1 MSLRLHQIFK
11 EENRHFKSISTL
23 NNREQR
29 HHDFEKHDSC
39 LEPFLILAIL
49 ISSQL
54 FSDPVEQLCMNLDN
68 ILAVQAS
75 DDRELAPTNYERA
88 RKKLGQKDGIG
99 FVVYHAVQHKGIR
112 LKMYVVNKYTNSAE
126 WLDGPLVLPG

>member
-1 MSLRLHQIFK
+1 MQQIFK
-11 EENRHFKSISTL
+11 EENRHFESISTL

-39 LEPFLILAIL
+39 LEPLLILAIL

-54 FSDPVEQLCMNLDN
+54 FSDPVEQLRMNLDD

-75 DDRELAPTNYERA
+75 DDRELAPTYYERA
-88 RKKLGQKDGIG
+88 GKKLGQEDGIG
-99 FVVYHAVQHKGIR
+99 FVVYHAIQHEGVR
-112 LKMYVVNKYTNSAE
+112 LKMYVVNKHSNGPE
-126 WLDGPLVLPG
+126 WLDKPLVMPG